1 MSIKLHGFFSQRFLR
16 VGLLSAL
23 AVSLGACA
31 TYRDIAPNSPV
42 HEVLARMGQPSLTCP
57 KDDGGGRLVW
67 SYQPY
72 GQYGYGANVSKEGIV
87 ERVESVLTDTHFRRL
102 DSGTWTQQD
111 VVCEFGP
118 PAETS
123 RLGLGE
129 KNALI
134 WSYRYK
140 QGNAWNS
147 LMHVYFG
154 GDGSKVTRYHSGPDP
169 LYEVDDWFGRW

>member
-1 MSIKLHGFFSQRFLR
+1 MFTLPQRSMRFGIL
-16 VGLLSAL
+16 GLI
-23 AVSLGACA
+23 AVSLAACA

-42 HEVLARMGQPSLTCP
+42 QEVIARMGQPSLVCP
-57 KDDGGGRLVW
+57 TPDGGERLVW

-72 GQYGYGANVSKEGIV
+72 GQHGYAANVGKNGLV
-87 ERVESVLTDTHFRRL
+87 DRVESVLTDSSFRRL
-102 DSGTWTQQD
+102 DTGTWSQQD
-111 VVCEFGP
+111 VVCAFGP
-118 PAETS
+118 PAETE

-129 KNALI
+129 KNALV

-169 LYEVDDWFGRW
+169 LYEVDDWFARY